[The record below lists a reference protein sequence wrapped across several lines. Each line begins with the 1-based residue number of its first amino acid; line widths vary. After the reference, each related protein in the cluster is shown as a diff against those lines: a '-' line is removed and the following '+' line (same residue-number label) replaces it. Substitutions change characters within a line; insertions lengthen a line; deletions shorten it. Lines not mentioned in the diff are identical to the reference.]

1 MEDFMNDIIVAISTA
16 LGKGAI
22 SIIRLSGEGAIQLVN
37 SCFKGKNLT
46 KVESHTINYGYIVNQ
61 EKIIDEVLVS
71 IMKAPKTY
79 TKEDVVEINCH
90 GGIAST
96 NKILELMV
104 LKGARLAEPGEFTK
118 RAFLNGRID
127 LVKAEAVMDL
137 INSKTEKSRIL
148 SINQLEGRLTGIIRR
163 FRQELLELLANVE
176 VNIDYPEYEDIEVV
190 TIENI
195 KNKVNDMKK
204 NIVEI
209 IKESETRKIIKD
221 GINIA
226 IVGRP
231 NVGKSSILNRLLGEN
246 KAIVTDVA
254 GTTRDIVEGSITLN
268 GIALNFID
276 TAGIRETSDIVE
288 QVGVEK
294 SIDAI
299 KKADL
304 VILVLNNNEE
314 ISEDDLELISKVKN
328 KKYIVVVNKKDLE
341 NKLSLE
347 GLDIEN
353 IIYTD
358 TISFDGI
365 KSLSDKIS
373 ELFNFDELEQ
383 NDYEIFTNTRQITLA
398 KESLGILN
406 DVESGIKNDVPV
418 DMIAI
423 DIKRIWTKLGEIL
436 GENYSDELIDQLFSQ
451 FCLGK

>member
-1 MEDFMNDIIVAISTA
+1 MNDVIVAISTA

-22 SIIRLSGEGAIQLVN
+22 SVVRLSGQGSIELVN
-37 SCFKGKNLT
+37 SCFKGKDLT
-46 KVESHTINYGYIVNQ
+46 TVNSHTINYGYIIND
-61 EKIIDEVLVS
+61 EMIIDEVLVS

-96 NKILELMV
+96 NKILETMV

-137 INSKTEKSRIL
+137 INSKTEKARVV

-163 FRQELLELLANVE
+163 FRQDLLELLANVE

-190 TIENI
+190 TIDNI
-195 KNKVNDMKK
+195 KSKVSDMKK
-204 NIVEI
+204 NLNEI
-209 IKESETRKIIKD
+209 INESESRKIIKD
-221 GINIA
+221 GINVA

-246 KAIVTDVA
+246 KAIVTDIA
-254 GTTRDIVEGSITLN
+254 GTTRDIVEGSITIN

-276 TAGIRETSDIVE
+276 TAGIRETDDVVE
-288 QVGVEK
+288 KFGVER
-294 SIDAI
+294 SIEEI

-314 ISEDDLELISKVKN
+314 INSDDIELINKVKD
-328 KKYIVVVNKKDLE
+328 KKYIVVVNKKDLDK
-341 NKLSLE
+341 KLSLD
-347 GLDIEN
+347 GFDLKN

-358 TISFDGI
+358 TVSTDGI
-365 KSLSDKIS
+365 VSLKEKIV
-373 ELFNFDELEQ
+373 ELFNLDEIEQ

-398 KESLGILN
+398 KESLEILK
-406 DVESGIKNDVPV
+406 DVEFGIENDVPV
-418 DMIAI
+418 DMVAI

-436 GENYSDELIDQLFSQ
+436 GENYSEELIDQLFSQ

>member
-1 MEDFMNDIIVAISTA
+1 MNDVIVAISTA

-22 SIIRLSGEGAIQLVN
+22 SIVRLSGSGSIELVN

-46 KVESHTINYGYIVNQ
+46 KVDSHTINYGYIIDGNDVV
-61 EKIIDEVLVS
+61 DEVLISV
-71 IMKAPKTY
+71 MKAPKTY

-104 LKGARLAEPGEFTK
+104 LRGARIAEPGEFTK

-137 INSKTEKSRIL
+137 INSKTEKARIV
-148 SINQLEGRLTGIIRR
+148 SMNQLEGRLTSIIRT
-163 FRQELLELLANVE
+163 FRQELIELLANVE

-190 TIENI
+190 TIDNI
-195 KNKVNDMKK
+195 KNRVSSMKK
-204 NIVEI
+204 SLNDI
-209 IKESETRKIIKD
+209 INESESRKIIKD
-221 GINIA
+221 GINVA

-246 KAIVTDVA
+246 KAIVTDIA

-276 TAGIRETSDIVE
+276 TAGIRETTDVVE
-288 QVGVEK
+288 KFGVER
-294 SIDAI
+294 SIEEI

-314 ISEDDLELISKVKN
+314 LTSDDLELIEKVKD
-328 KKYIVVVNKKDLE
+328 KKYIVVINKRDLSS
-341 NKLSLE
+341 KLVLNDLA
-347 GLDIEN
+347 LDN
-353 IIYTD
+353 VIYTD
-358 TISFDGI
+358 TVSSDGVV
-365 KSLSDKIS
+365 SLKNKII
-373 ELFNFDELEQ
+373 ELFNLDEIDQ

-398 KESLGILN
+398 KESLEILK
-406 DVESGIKNDVPV
+406 DVETGIENDVPV
-418 DMIAI
+418 DMVAI
-423 DIKRIWTKLGEIL
+423 DIKSIWTKLGEIL